1 MSEDGARAQRAA
13 DLLCFLR
20 TIQKP
25 GSPIGDLDEGAN
37 LVVAGLID
45 SLAVLQIAMY
55 LEDTYGINFVMRG
68 IDPGE
73 LMSVAGI
80 LDLIERATG

>member
-1 MSEDGARAQRAA
+1 MTRDGARAQRAA
-13 DLLCFLR
+13 DLTRFLQ

-25 GSPIGDLDEGAN
+25 GLPIDDLDEGAN

-80 LDLIERATG
+80 LDLIEREAG

>member
-1 MSEDGARAQRAA
+1 MSEDGARARRAA
-13 DLLCFLR
+13 DLLRFLR

-25 GSPIGDLDEGAN
+25 GFPIDELDEGAN
-37 LVVAGLID
+37 LVAAGLVD

-55 LEDTYGINFVMRG
+55 LEDTYGINFVVRG

-80 LDLIERATG
+80 LDLIEREAG